1 MDIVAFDFRKFSH
14 DGDVLYEGLRVAF
27 EVPAC
32 VPLDVDS
39 CDAVAR
45 ASHRAT
51 SS

>member
-1 MDIVAFDFRKFSH
+1 VAFDFRKFSH

-39 CDAVAR
+39 CDAVR
-45 ASHRAT
+45 ACLASGAT
-51 SS
+51 AS